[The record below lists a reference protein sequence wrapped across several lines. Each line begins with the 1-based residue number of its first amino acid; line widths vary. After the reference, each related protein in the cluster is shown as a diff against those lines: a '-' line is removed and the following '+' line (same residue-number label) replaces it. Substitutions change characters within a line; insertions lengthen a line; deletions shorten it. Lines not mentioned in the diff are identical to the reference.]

1 MVEDLGLA
9 RSGRRDKVLVKN
21 IKNVLADLGKLSL
34 NLLPVGLDHGDL
46 SLVTLGLLLLFDGGD
61 DSPGSSAGTDNV
73 LVGDGEEIT
82 LLDGELLVGRG
93 DRLHVLDHFYTSRQ
107 CVEIKC
113 RKVIKTYPRI
123 VQPARRAWQGRQSL
137 LG

>member
-9 RSGRRDKVLVKN
+9 RSGRRDKVLVEN
-21 IKNVLADLGKLSL
+21 LKNVLADLGKLSL

-93 DRLHVLDHFYTSRQ
+93 DRLHILDHFYTPRQ
-107 CVEIKC
+107 CVESKC
-113 RKVIKTYPRI
+113 RRVIKTYPRI